1 MLAKNN
7 RMLLSIDL
15 LRSGMNVLKF
25 GGVDPGMFL
34 RPIRVQGDADA
45 LERLFL
51 IFLENAVKYTPFG
64 GHVDVRLRSENSA
77 AIAEVRDSGIGI
89 AATDI
94 PHIFE
99 RFYQADQSRSRE
111 NGGRGLGLA
120 IGRWIAQAHGGDIS
134 VESKVGEGSSFQ
146 IRLPL
151 SY

>member
-1 MLAKNN
+1 MY
-7 RMLLSIDL
+7 
-15 LRSGMNVLKF
+15 G
-25 GGVDPGMFL
+25 
-34 RPIRVQGDADA
+34 
-45 LERLFL
+45 
-51 IFLENAVKYTPFG
+51 
-64 GHVDVRLRSENSA
+64 LRSENSA

-99 RFYQADQSRSRE
+99 RFYQADPSRSRE

-151 SY
+151 PKHSGDAA